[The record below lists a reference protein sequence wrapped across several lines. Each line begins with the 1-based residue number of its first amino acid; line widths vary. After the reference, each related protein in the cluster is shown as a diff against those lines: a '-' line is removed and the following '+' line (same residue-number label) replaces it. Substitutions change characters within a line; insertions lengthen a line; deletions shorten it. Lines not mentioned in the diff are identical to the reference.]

1 MESGDRL
8 GAGVEAAD
16 ARESS
21 RRRRV
26 VGEVRD
32 RDEAISGADR
42 EDDLRQVGCERHDA
56 PGIRRRGTR
65 PLAGAG

>member
-16 ARESS
+16 TRESS

-32 RDEAISGADR
+32 RDEAISCADR
-42 EDDLRQVGCERHDA
+42 NSY
-56 PGIRRRGTR
+56 GTPTASPTR
-65 PLAGAG
+65 